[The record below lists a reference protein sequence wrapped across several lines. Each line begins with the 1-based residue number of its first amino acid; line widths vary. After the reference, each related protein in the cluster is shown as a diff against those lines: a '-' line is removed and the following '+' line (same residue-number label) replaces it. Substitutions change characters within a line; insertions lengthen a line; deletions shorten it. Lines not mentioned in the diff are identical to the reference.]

1 MKEFLMISGGIFL
14 ILIALIA
21 ATVLAIVIAMFI
33 FLPKY
38 LKSLPQALE
47 VNEEAQDYVN
57 TAILE
62 TVSDWNFKK
71 LYDKA
76 TPQLLELSHSE
87 ESEKI
92 IEFCRQLGKLQ
103 SYKGAVGGWQS
114 SPDASKQIYP
124 KSSHQFG
131 KVTLGN
137 YVAQADFEKAPAT
150 IKVQVIR
157 RENQWLINSFTIST
171 QGVITTLG
179 MPTTLEALVETDQ
192 KKSLLE
198 ALIKG
203 DEQKD

>member
-1 MKEFLMISGGIFL
+1 MKEFLMISGGIFI

-21 ATVLAIVIAMFI
+21 VTVLAIVIAVFI

-38 LKSLPQALE
+38 LKSMPQTLE
-47 VNEEAQDYVN
+47 INEEAQDYVN

-62 TVSDWNFKK
+62 TVSDWNFHK

-92 IEFCRQLGKLQ
+92 IEFCRQLGKLE
-103 SYKGAVGGWQS
+103 SYKGAVGGWQTS
-114 SPDASKQIYP
+114 SQGSKEIYP
-124 KSSHQFG
+124 KGSHKFG
-131 KVTLGN
+131 KITLGN
-137 YVAQADFEKAPAT
+137 YVAEADFEKATAT
-150 IKVQVIR
+150 IKIQVIR

-179 MPTTLEALVETDQ
+179 IPTTLESLLETDQ
-192 KKSLLE
+192 KKRLLE

>member
-1 MKEFLMISGGIFL
+1 MKEFLMISGGIFI
-14 ILIALIA
+14 ILIAVIA
-21 ATVLAIVIAMFI
+21 ATVLAIVIAVFI

-38 LKSLPQALE
+38 LKSLPQTLE
-47 VNEEAQDYVN
+47 INEEAQDYVN

-92 IEFCRQLGKLQ
+92 IDFCRQLGKLE
-103 SYKGAVGGWQS
+103 SYKGAVGGWQTS
-114 SPDASKQIYP
+114 SESSKEIYQHSAN
-124 KSSHQFG
+124 KFG
-131 KVTLGN
+131 MITLGN
-137 YVAQADFEKAPAT
+137 YVAEADFEKASAT
-150 IKVQVIR
+150 IKVQIIR

-179 MPTTLEALVETDQ
+179 MPTTLEALLDTDQ
-192 KKSLLE
+192 KKILLE

-203 DEQKD
+203 DEQRD

>member
-21 ATVLAIVIAMFI
+21 VTVLAIVITVFI

-38 LKSLPQALE
+38 LKSLPQTMEL
-47 VNEEAQDYVN
+47 NEEAQDYVN

-62 TVSDWNFKK
+62 TVNDWNFKK
-71 LYDKA
+71 LYDRA
-76 TPQLLELSHSE
+76 TPQFLELSHSE
-87 ESEKI
+87 ETEKI
-92 IEFCRQLGKLQ
+92 VDFCRQLGKLE
-103 SYKGAVGGWQS
+103 SYKGAVGGWHSPES
-114 SPDASKQIYP
+114 SKEIYLG
-124 KSSHQFG
+124 SSQKFG
-131 KVTLGN
+131 KIALGN
-137 YVAQADFEKAPAT
+137 YVAEADFEKGSAT
-150 IKVQVIR
+150 IKMQIIR

-179 MPTTLEALVETDQ
+179 IPTTLEALVETDQ

-203 DEQKD
+203 DEPKD

>member
-21 ATVLAIVIAMFI
+21 VTVLAIVIAVFI
-33 FLPKY
+33 FLPRY
-38 LKSLPQALE
+38 LKSLPQTLE
-47 VNEEAQDYVN
+47 INEEAQDYVN

-62 TVSDWNFKK
+62 TVSDWNFHK

-92 IEFCRQLGKLQ
+92 IDFCRQLGKLEA
-103 SYKGAVGGWQS
+103 YKGAVGGWQS
-114 SPDASKQIYP
+114 STEGSKEIYP
-124 KSSHQFG
+124 KGDRKFG
-131 KVTLGN
+131 KITLGN
-137 YVAQADFEKAPAT
+137 YVAEADFEKAPAT
-150 IKVQVIR
+150 IKVQIIR

-179 MPTTLEALVETDQ
+179 MPTTLEALVETDE

-198 ALIKG
+198 ALIKV